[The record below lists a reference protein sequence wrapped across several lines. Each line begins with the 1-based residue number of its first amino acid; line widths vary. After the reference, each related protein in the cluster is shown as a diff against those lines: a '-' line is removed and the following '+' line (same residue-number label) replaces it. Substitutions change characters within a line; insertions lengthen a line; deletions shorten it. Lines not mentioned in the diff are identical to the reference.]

1 MEKLMDAAL
10 KALLE
15 EIKEGKDPQ
24 LVEATANLI
33 KAITDYK
40 INF

>member
-1 MEKLMDAAL
+1 MNELMSTAL

-24 LVEATANLI
+24 LVESTANLLR
-33 KAITDYK
+33 YQV
-40 INF
+40 